1 MCAIQSCVKL
11 STPNNSIAC
20 WTPLGAIIW
29 SNHFH
34 YDDVSM
40 VYPAS
45 RTSTAGIGCS
55 PPHDPEKHKGKRID
69 GWMDFQYDFISLSVG
84 ILVRH
89 SSVVWGLSPF
99 VYVYISWSQNFS
111 QVPVRT
117 VIRPLQHV
125 DSSDLQQFCCRLA
138 GLVRTIVLLRDLIS
152 ARL

>member
-55 PPHDPEKHKGKRID
+55 PPYDPEKHKGKRMD
-69 GWMDFQYDFISLSVG
+69 GWMDGFSVWLYQPLSG
-84 ILVRH
+84 NFGPPFF
-89 SSVVWGLSPF
+89 SLSPF